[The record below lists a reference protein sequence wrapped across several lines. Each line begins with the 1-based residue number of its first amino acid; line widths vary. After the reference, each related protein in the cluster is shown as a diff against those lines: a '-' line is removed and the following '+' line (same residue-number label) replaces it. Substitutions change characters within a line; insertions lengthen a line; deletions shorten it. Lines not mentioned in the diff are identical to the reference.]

1 MKRFVSIL
9 AALMLAILAVVP
21 MAHAESTETE
31 EEPAYTETAP
41 EAETPPVGETAPEEE
56 TVPAGVTYEEETVPA
71 GVTYEEETV
80 PAGETSEE
88 ETVPLGQTYDEDET
102 ISLESG
108 FQAVEAYTMY
118 VNSSNGLG
126 VNVRVQPTKNSTS
139 MYCLGVGFPVSVIGW
154 MPGTDWMA
162 VKTTVNGV
170 TSYGYMM
177 SKFLQSTDVSTQR
190 QSFLTCQNVFTVTVR
205 PSSANGRV
213 NLWATASKS
222 GAEIRTLTK
231 GERLTVL
238 AYSHAWYRV
247 MDSQGNLGYVAKAYV
262 KK

>member
-21 MAHAESTETE
+21 MASAESTETV

-71 GVTYEEETV
+71 G
-80 PAGETSEE
+80 ETSEE
-88 ETVPLGQTYDEDET
+88 ETVPLGQTYDEDELFA
-102 ISLESG
+102 LENG

-126 VNVRVQPTKNSTS
+126 VNVRVLPTKNSTS

-170 TSYGYMM
+170 TNYGYMM